1 MLTILTL
8 SILLG
13 GLGLTIGLGVLFRGR
28 APLLLLTSFHLQVK
42 EWFLYIVYLYIN
54 TSVIVDS
61 LNHGFKDTELLG
73 SSDIHYVGQY
83 TLYRYLFRASDHR
96 FFAKVSVCL
105 IQLSVHCQ
113 TTDFLLWF
121 WFAYSLMSAVSHSA
135 DTLLWFVSLPLCGGT
150 LSPVPRYSSS
160 PSTDQ
165 STYNKRQS
173 LH

>member
-83 TLYRYLFRASDHR
+83 TLYRYLFRASDH
-96 FFAKVSVCL
+96 
-105 IQLSVHCQ
+105 
-113 TTDFLLWF
+113 
-121 WFAYSLMSAVSHSA
+121 
-135 DTLLWFVSLPLCGGT
+135 
-150 LSPVPRYSSS
+150 
-160 PSTDQ
+160 
-165 STYNKRQS
+165 
-173 LH
+173 